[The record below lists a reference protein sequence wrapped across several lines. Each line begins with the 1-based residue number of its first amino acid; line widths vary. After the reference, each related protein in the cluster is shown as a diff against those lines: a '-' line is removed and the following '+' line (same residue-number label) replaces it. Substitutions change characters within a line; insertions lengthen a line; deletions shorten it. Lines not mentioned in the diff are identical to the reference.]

1 MSDSNPF
8 SFAPLSDEQI
18 RQYLRD
24 NGSPEH
30 IVRSGRAGLIE
41 RWQTFVQEVESGYHF
56 GLEDYRN
63 DLDLRG
69 IIEHTGLAAD
79 PAVVAADEK
88 LRPLLQ
94 PAANRIWESSAGEP
108 FWDFG
113 YPKRSGRDLQR
124 DLKREGLWSD

>member
-1 MSDSNPF
+1 MSDSLPP
-8 SFAPLSDEQI
+8 SPATLTDEQI

-30 IVRSGRAGLIE
+30 IVRAGRDGLIE
-41 RWQTFVQEVESGYHF
+41 RWQKFVQEVESGYHF

-63 DLDLRG
+63 DLDIRG
-69 IIEHTGLAAD
+69 IIENVGLSAD

-88 LRPLLQ
+88 LRPLLH
-94 PAANRIWESSAGEP
+94 PASNRVWESCAGEP

-113 YPKRSGRDLQR
+113 YPKRSGRDLQH
-124 DLKREGLWSD
+124 DLKREGLLGD